1 MHKNNP
7 FHVLFCMGPYGPIT
21 PLLRVLNVFVTTF
34 ILERRIHIMKKM
46 RIANKYI
53 SEKRL
58 KKMVDINPIEDLRE
72 ILKEGF

>member
-1 MHKNNP
+1 M
-7 FHVLFCMGPYGPIT
+7 FLFCMGPYGPIT
-21 PLLRVLNVFVTTF
+21 PLLHVLNVFVTTF

>member
-1 MHKNNP
+1 
-7 FHVLFCMGPYGPIT
+7 
-21 PLLRVLNVFVTTF
+21 
-34 ILERRIHIMKKM
+34 MKKM